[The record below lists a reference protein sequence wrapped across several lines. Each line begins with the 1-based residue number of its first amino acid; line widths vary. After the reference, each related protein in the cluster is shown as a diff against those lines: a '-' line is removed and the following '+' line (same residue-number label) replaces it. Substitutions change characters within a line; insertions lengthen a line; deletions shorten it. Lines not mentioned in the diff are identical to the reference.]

1 MKLAIVGCGAAGA
14 TAAQFA
20 RKYDRKA
27 SIVVFDNEGYGEY
40 SKCALPMV
48 ISGELS
54 WNDVIEY
61 SPRWFKNAK
70 IDYRNEEVHKID
82 FDSKIIEANEE
93 VEYDKIVIAT
103 GAMASIPFKMQGA
116 YTLRNMKD
124 AIEIKKIA
132 EKSKDAIVIGAG
144 LIGLEVAESLMSLG
158 LKVKILEYMPSIL
171 PAMVDEDVANYLLKK
186 IDIDVET
193 KCRVKE
199 VYNNIVEADENYEA
213 DFVVVATGNKASVEI
228 CNKCRIEKG
237 IVVGD
242 DCKAMEDV
250 YAAGDCTQIKD
261 FFGRIMPVGLGSI
274 ATRQGMIAGINAAGG
289 NEKLLPPLWAKT
301 TKLFNIE
308 IASVG
313 LMEKDVNIHSKFI
326 GNLLPAYMKGDKILI
341 KLLADE
347 DGVIVGAQAVGN
359 GASLHINKIALAIY
373 KKMKINEL
381 ARIET
386 TYAPKVAPVFDAVTI
401 ASQMIEARMR
411 K

>member
-20 RKYDRKA
+20 RKYNRKA
-27 SIVVFDNEGYGEY
+27 SIVIFDNEGYGEY

-54 WNDVIEY
+54 SNDIIEY

-82 FDSKIIEANEE
+82 FDSKIIEAGEE
-93 VEYDKIVIAT
+93 IEYDKIVIAT
-103 GAMASIPFKMQGA
+103 GAVASIPFKMQGA

-132 EKSKDAIVIGAG
+132 EKSKKAIVIGAG
-144 LIGLEVAESLMSLG
+144 LIGLEVAESLISLG

-171 PAMVDEDVANYLLKK
+171 PAMIDEDVADYLLKK

-193 KCRVKE
+193 ECRVKE
-199 VYNNIVEADENYEA
+199 VYNNIVEADETYEA
-213 DFVVVATGNKASVEI
+213 DFVVVATGNKASVEV

-237 IVVGD
+237 IVVD
-242 DCKAMEDV
+242 NNCKAMEDV

-261 FFGRIMPVGLGSI
+261 FFGRTMLVGLGSV
-274 ATRQGMIAGINAAGG
+274 ATRQGMVAGINAAGG
-289 NEKLLPPLWAKT
+289 KEKLLPPLWAKT
-301 TKLFNIE
+301 TKLFNVE

-313 LMEKDVNIHSKFI
+313 LMEKDAKMHSKFI
-326 GNLLPAYMKGDKILI
+326 GNLLPVYMKGDKILI

-373 KKMKINEL
+373 KKMKAKEL
-381 ARIET
+381 SRIET
-386 TYAPKVAPVFDAVTI
+386 IYAPKVAPVFDAVTI
-401 ASQMIEARMR
+401 ASQMIEAKMR